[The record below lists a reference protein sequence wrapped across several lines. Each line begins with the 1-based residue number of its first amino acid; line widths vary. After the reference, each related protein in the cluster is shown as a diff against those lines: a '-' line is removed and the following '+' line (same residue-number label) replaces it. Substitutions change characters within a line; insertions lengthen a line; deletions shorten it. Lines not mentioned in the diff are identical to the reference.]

1 MSYAVTSAYRG
12 KTLLAIVQGCMGGH
26 RSQSS
31 SESRWRNG
39 FCTIGTQTAVSGL
52 SGTGNLRIGVG
63 DSASGSSDSGDW
75 ALFMPLSGNGRGDYS
90 GSSIWAFGSEMRANT
105 GYNGAVYIESGQ
117 GAQAAHAA
125 SPRKGKG
132 KGVAPAGSCVY
143 TKQSTVGKCAWP
155 TRFALVGG
163 LHGAARFE
171 LHGAIMRDRAADQG
185 GAIAASGDTHLDIS
199 RSTFVSNI
207 AIVVSGGVNVSSGDD
222 SDPMGGAISASG
234 GTMSIT
240 NSEFTD
246 NRAAKG
252 GAIYTSGILTI
263 VAAAFSGNKATV
275 TASGHGGGAI
285 VINGGTLSVTLSTF
299 SNNQASGS
307 GTAFGGAIASI
318 SGGTVTITTTKFS
331 CSLQSNIIPS
341 QSNLAMTMSNLPLQ

>member
-1 MSYAVTSAYRG
+1 M
-12 KTLLAIVQGCMGGH
+12 
-26 RSQSS
+26 
-31 SESRWRNG
+31 
-39 FCTIGTQTAVSGL
+39 
-52 SGTGNLRIGVG
+52 
-63 DSASGSSDSGDW
+63 
-75 ALFMPLSGNGRGDYS
+75 
-90 GSSIWAFGSEMRANT
+90 
-105 GYNGAVYIESGQ
+105 
-117 GAQAAHAA
+117 
-125 SPRKGKG
+125 
-132 KGVAPAGSCVY
+132 Y

-207 AIVVSGGVNVSSGDD
+207 AIVSSGGVDVSSGAA
-222 SDPMGGAISASG
+222 DPMGGAISASG

-240 NSEFTD
+240 SSEFTD

-275 TASGHGGGAI
+275 TALVHGGGAI

-307 GTAFGGAIASI
+307 SGTAFGGAIASI

-331 CSLQSNIIPS
+331 GNRASGIHGGGGGAIYCGGGTLKLTNTTLSNNQAVAGLAIFAEEGASVELSNITVHPIS
-341 QSNLAMTMSNLPLQ
+341 QKGLYCNQKSTSLSSSSAVTTKTPMSCS